1 LPSERLIAAEIRT
14 SAYPSGRYHYYFR
27 FAGDKIAPGR
37 EYCDSDYVRK
47 SCCRDGRAI
56 HLRHAPKLFE
66 ARIVGK
72 HFVAVIL

>member
-1 LPSERLIAAEIRT
+1 LSSERLIAAEIRT
-14 SAYPSGRYHYYFR
+14 SAYHSGRYRYYFR
-27 FAGDKIAPGR
+27 FAVDKIAPGR
-37 EYCDSDYVRK
+37 EYCDSDYARK

-56 HLRHAPKLFE
+56 YLKHAPKLFE